1 MATWLTIGAFE
12 NVFHPFLNETYT
24 AEVMDMAHMR
34 GDYPEAYQFVTYR
47 HLTNVRLRQFLF
59 RIITVWEVS
68 AAVVLWIGAIALAM
82 AASGALAPDTAL
94 ALGLAGTMMF
104 TATWCGFLI
113 VGNWFLVCQH
123 CR

>member
-1 MATWLTIGAFE
+1 MLAVLAVSVAFMATWLTIGGFE

-24 AEVMDMAHMR
+24 AEVMDMAHMHE
-34 GDYPEAYQFVTYR
+34 DYPEAYQFVAYR
-47 HLTNVRLRQFLF
+47 RLTNVRLRRFLF
-59 RIITVWEVS
+59 RIIAGWEVS

-104 TATWCGFLI
+104 TAT
-113 VGNWFLVCQH
+113 
-123 CR
+123 